1 MLSKIIKL
9 EDVRDSFVEYKSQR
23 NITKDMIDIS
33 MFMEFTIEAFKT
45 LTDAFKTLT
54 DEVVRLKE
62 IVKSQSYQITD
73 LRKRV
78 KKLEQQDNPNE
89 EEIKNIKVGGTD

>member
-9 EDVRDSFVEYKSQR
+9 L
-23 NITKDMIDIS
+23 DIYDDY
-33 MFMEFTIEAFKT
+33 MQTDFTYCPGDLEIGKFMQVTIEAFNT
-45 LTDAFKTLT
+45 IT

-62 IVKSQSYQITD
+62 IVKSQSHQIGD

-78 KKLEQQDNPNE
+78 KRLGEKDGDYPNA
-89 EEIKNIKVGGTD
+89 EEIRNIKVGGTD

>member
-9 EDVRDSFVEYKSQR
+9 EDIKDDFENTNNSLDDRRVIRD
-23 NITKDMIDIS
+23 
-33 MFMEFTIEAFKT
+33 FMQVTIEAFKT
-45 LTDAFKTLT
+45 IT

-62 IVKSQSYQITD
+62 IVKSQSGQIGD

-78 KKLEQQDNPNE
+78 KRLEKKDGDYPNE
-89 EEIKNIKVGGTD
+89 EEVRSIKIGLTD